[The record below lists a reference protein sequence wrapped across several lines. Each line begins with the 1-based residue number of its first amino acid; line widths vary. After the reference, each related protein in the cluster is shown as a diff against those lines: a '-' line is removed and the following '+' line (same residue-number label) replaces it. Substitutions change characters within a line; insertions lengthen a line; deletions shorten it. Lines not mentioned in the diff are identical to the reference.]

1 MEESAE
7 ANETARPAF
16 HHGRSP
22 EGTGHQNE
30 GVTAGRAM
38 SPGPLRL
45 VPAAHDLLGG
55 APDGE
60 VHMALPR
67 SGPGQ
72 PVPGLPVRGGMGS
85 AIGDVRGSSLPLRPR
100 RRSGALQSGGTGD
113 GRGIGPA
120 LSSEQKVTDVRCLK
134 DLRTL
139 PEKLAKDTA
148 ACTMGPSPPA
158 LPGSS
163 RTPQFQVALS
173 SQSIQEA
180 LRHVAGDDAPTAV
193 RCGLGPAGGRLPG
206 LSPILITLS
215 AQADGRLDMVVPV
228 IHASRHTATFI
239 ESPAPYCRSMHCG
252 VNIRQGR
259 RRPLQL
265 RQFVTPLLFPLY
277 IISPCFGLSPHH
289 SRLGRWCKGRFCGGF
304 RVQHAGLKRVFACL
318 CIPVPGSQT
327 AHR

>member
-1 MEESAE
+1 MS
-7 ANETARPAF
+7 
-16 HHGRSP
+16 RSISS
-22 EGTGHQNE
+22 
-30 GVTAGRAM
+30 RAPT
-38 SPGPLRL
+38 SGCFCNQSRIRL
-45 VPAAHDLLGG
+45 HTP
-55 APDGE
+55 
-60 VHMALPR
+60 
-67 SGPGQ
+67 SN
-72 PVPGLPVRGGMGS
+72 GS
-85 AIGDVRGSSLPLRPR
+85 
-100 RRSGALQSGGTGD
+100 

-228 IHASRHTATFI
+228 IHPARHAASSI
-239 ESPAPYCRSMHCG
+239 ESPAPCCRSGHCG
-252 VNIRQGR
+252 INIRQGQ
-259 RRPLQL
+259 RRPPAAPPV
-265 RQFVTPLLFPLY
+265 VTPPLFPSY
-277 IISPCFGLSPHH
+277 IISPCFLVSTHNA
-289 SRLGRWCKGRFCGGF
+289 RLGR
-304 RVQHAGLKRVFACL
+304 
-318 CIPVPGSQT
+318 
-327 AHR
+327 